1 MSNDFWLVI
10 GLCVFTFGPATL
22 ILLLAEF
29 TEVMKPKK
37 KQRGKVIVVPD
48 EPDTRVQCPKCNI
61 KSRRTLDTR
70 VQCPKCNIKS
80 RRTLEKTERITISGK
95 PRRRGY
101 YKCECGQWFARL
113 LQD

>member
-61 KSRRTLDTR
+61 KSRRTL
-70 VQCPKCNIKS
+70 
-80 RRTLEKTERITISGK
+80 EKTERITISGK